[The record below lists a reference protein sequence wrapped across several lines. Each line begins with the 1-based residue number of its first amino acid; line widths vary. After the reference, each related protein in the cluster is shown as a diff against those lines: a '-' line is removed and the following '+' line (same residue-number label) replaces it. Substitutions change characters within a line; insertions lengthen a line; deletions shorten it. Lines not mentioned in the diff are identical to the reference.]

1 MQKSKTSLSKSSGSF
16 FTLIELLVVIAIIA
30 ILAGMLLP
38 ALNRARKSALNI
50 TCIGNLKSIGLGIN
64 MYGEDNADYLPCSQ
78 TSYYNQQDFLFYG
91 LINNYTKNHNIWN
104 ECRYRNNPLRD
115 VHNLADY
122 WYYRYIGYGANLSI
136 IYTDTVTA
144 AIAGTYA
151 NPPGELKNRKSFRR
165 REIYKPACKVMIG
178 DSRGGTG
185 YPENPGMNYYGHRI
199 LSSFGA
205 TFTASSGPDFRH
217 GDKANILAID
227 GHLATLKYRAFLSEA
242 YYYNFLPQ
250 KASVDPKPFN

>member
-1 MQKSKTSLSKSSGSF
+1 MLKSKTSLFKSSGSF

-50 TCIGNLKSIGLGIN
+50 TCISNLKSIGLGIN
-64 MYGEDNADYLPCSQ
+64 MYGEDNTDYLPCTQ
-78 TSYYNQQDFLFYG
+78 TSNYNEQDLLYYG

-104 ECRYRNNPLRD
+104 ECKYRNRPLSN
-115 VHNLADY
+115 VHNLAEY
-122 WYYRYIGYGANLSI
+122 WYYRYIDYGANLSI
-136 IYTDTVTA
+136 IHTDTVTA
-144 AIAGTYA
+144 DIAAKYA
-151 NPPGELKNRKSFRR
+151 NPPALLKDRKSFRR

-199 LSSFGA
+199 LSGFGA

-227 GHLATLKYRAFLSEA
+227 GHLATMQYRAFVNND

-250 KASVDPKPFN
+250 KASVDPKPLN